1 MVVIYASS
9 VTAFDQ
15 HFRSHVLWRSTKTL
29 TAIGLS
35 ETITTK
41 SKITDFDISVEVY
54 ENVFWF
60 EIPVDNILE
69 M

>member
-1 MVVIYASS
+1 MDAHNAALGKDKEGDATYVAPRVS
-9 VTAFDQ
+9 
-15 HFRSHVLWRSTKTL
+15 L
-29 TAIGLS
+29 
-35 ETITTK
+35 
-41 SKITDFDISVEVY
+41 KITDFDISVEVY